1 MIYMKTFTFWF
12 WHYRSV
18 IIAVLLSQCYYR
30 SDVGLPCGVYRI
42 VVLS

>member
-1 MIYMKTFTFWF
+1 LTFNDL
-12 WHYRSV
+12 YEDIR
-18 IIAVLLSQCYYR
+18 VLVLALSQCYYR

>member
-18 IIAVLLSQCYYR
+18 IIAATLDYLVVFTVLLSFLEPHSNIY
-30 SDVGLPCGVYRI
+30 V
-42 VVLS
+42 